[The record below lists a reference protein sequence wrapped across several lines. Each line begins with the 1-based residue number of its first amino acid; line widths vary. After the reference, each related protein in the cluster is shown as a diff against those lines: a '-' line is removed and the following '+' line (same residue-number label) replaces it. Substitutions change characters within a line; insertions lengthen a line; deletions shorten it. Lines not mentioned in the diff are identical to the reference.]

1 MDGWKPIERSGVSGA
16 ANSYPSSSRTRKRLR
31 VERGTGAWAH
41 GTVDVTSVMDACMQ
55 RKERESRRARR
66 NERPSQQYTSHYSL
80 SNVTHT
86 AQARRPCR
94 ELSSAIKTQVD
105 TIVHTS
111 SDGFREEA
119 N

>member
-1 MDGWKPIERSGVSGA
+1 MDGS
-16 ANSYPSSSRTRKRLR
+16 PSSAAEYPAPRTVTHHQ
-31 VERGTGAWAH
+31 VEQGNVYASRGTGAWAH

-105 TIVHTS
+105 TTVHTS